1 MARPRAGRPHGHGG
15 QHRGGARR
23 GSARAESERAPSA
36 DYLKHLVEIGR
47 DPTRW
52 EALDPDA
59 LLLIAFQQALYYGA
73 NHDADAGASLGALY
87 GYLVGRVTVEERL
100 ELLERLAEAVQGG
113 ATSVLSMLPFLQHE
127 SEPQVAQM
135 AAVSFASLM
144 PLTEDDPM
152 TGPRTL
158 RTLFNHSEDEA
169 VRIGL
174 LAGLLA
180 LGDRRVAPLLPSA
193 WASLSPEGQVA
204 LSQAPQPFVSA
215 LLVEFLVDALVAS
228 SGADSAAVAVAARLT
243 QLPSEGEARVLDLER
258 KFPENAP
265 DERPEIALLGEW
277 SVREYGLRIADRLAE
292 AIANPG
298 RTWDAEEL
306 LRAWGIANRSS

>member
-1 MARPRAGRPHGHGG
+1 M
-15 QHRGGARR
+15 
-23 GSARAESERAPSA
+23 SA
-36 DYLKHLVEIGR
+36 DYLQHLVEIGR
-47 DPTRW
+47 DPARW

-73 NHDADAGASLGALY
+73 NHDADAGASLGAMY

-100 ELLERLAEAVQGG
+100 ELLERVGEAVHGG
-113 ATSVLSMLPFLQHE
+113 ATSVLAMLPFLQRE
-127 SEPQVAQM
+127 SDPHVAQM

-144 PLTEDDPM
+144 PLTDDDPM

-193 WASLSPEGQVA
+193 WASLSPEGQVT
-204 LSQAPQPFVSA
+204 LTQAPQPFVSA
-215 LLVEFLVDALVAS
+215 LWVEFLVDALVAAP
-228 SGADSAAVAVAARLT
+228 GASPAAAAVVARLKL
-243 QLPSEGEARVLDLER
+243 LPNEGEARVLDLER
-258 KFPENAP
+258 KFPETAP

-277 SVREYGLRIADRLAE
+277 SVEDYGARIADRVRHAAAE
-292 AIANPG
+292 SERA
-298 RTWDAEEL
+298 WDVEEL
-306 LRAWGIANRSS
+306 FRVWGIGSASC

>member
-1 MARPRAGRPHGHGG
+1 M
-15 QHRGGARR
+15 
-23 GSARAESERAPSA
+23 SA
-36 DYLKHLVEIGR
+36 DYLQHLVEIGR
-47 DPTRW
+47 DPARW

-87 GYLVGRVTVEERL
+87 GYLVGRVTVAERL
-100 ELLERLAEAVQGG
+100 ELLERVGEAVQGG
-113 ATSVLSMLPFLQHE
+113 ATSVLAMLPFLQRE
-127 SEPQVAQM
+127 SEPHVAQM

-144 PLTEDDPM
+144 PLTDDDPM

-204 LSQAPQPFVSA
+204 LTQAPQPFVSA
-215 LLVEFLVDALVAS
+215 LWVDFLVDALVAAP
-228 SGADSAAVAVAARLT
+228 GASPAAAALAARL
-243 QLPSEGEARVLDLER
+243 QRLPNEGESRVLDLER

-277 SVREYGLRIADRLAE
+277 SVEDYGTRIADRVRHAAAVPE
-292 AIANPG
+292 RVWEVG
-298 RTWDAEEL
+298 EL
-306 LRAWGIANRSS
+306 FRVWGIVSPSC

>member
-1 MARPRAGRPHGHGG
+1 MRATSG
-15 QHRGGARR
+15 
-23 GSARAESERAPSA
+23 
-36 DYLKHLVEIGR
+36 DYLQHLVEIGR

-52 EALDPDA
+52 ESLDPDA

-100 ELLERLAEAVQGG
+100 ELLERVGEAVQGG
-113 ATSVLSMLPFLQHE
+113 ATSVLAMLPFLQRE
-127 SEPQVAQM
+127 SDPHVAQM

-144 PLTEDDPM
+144 PLTDDDPM

-204 LSQAPQPFVSA
+204 LTQAPQPFVSA
-215 LLVEFLVDALVAS
+215 LWVEFLVDALVDAPGAS
-228 SGADSAAVAVAARLT
+228 PAAGAVVARLKI
-243 QLPSEGEARVLDLER
+243 LPNEGEARVLDLER

-277 SVREYGLRIADRLAE
+277 SVRDYGARIADRLRHAAAGPE
-292 AIANPG
+292 RAWDAGELFRVWWIAN
-298 RTWDAEEL
+298 
-306 LRAWGIANRSS
+306 SSC

>member
-1 MARPRAGRPHGHGG
+1 M
-15 QHRGGARR
+15 
-23 GSARAESERAPSA
+23 SA
-36 DYLKHLVEIGR
+36 DYLQHLVEIGR
-47 DPTRW
+47 DPARW

-73 NHDADAGASLGALY
+73 NHDAEAGASLGALY
-87 GYLVGRVTVEERL
+87 GYLVGRVTIEERL
-100 ELLERLAEAVQGG
+100 ELLERVGEAVQGG
-113 ATSVLSMLPFLQHE
+113 ATSVLAMLPFLQRE
-127 SEPQVAQM
+127 SEPHVAQM

-144 PLTEDDPM
+144 PLTDDDPM

-204 LSQAPQPFVSA
+204 LTQAPQPFVSA
-215 LLVEFLVDALVAS
+215 LWVEFLVDALVAAP
-228 SGADSAAVAVAARLT
+228 GASDSAHAVAARLIL
-243 QLPSEGEARVLDLER
+243 LPKEGESRVLDLER

-277 SVREYGLRIADRLAE
+277 SVHEYSERIAGRLAE
-292 AIANPG
+292 AAANPT
-298 RTWDAEEL
+298 RTWDAAAVQA
-306 LRAWGIANRSS
+306 AWSASRP